1 MAEYSKMAK
10 GHFTSTGGAQVI
22 NLPFQPDRI
31 EMTNFTATATPAN
44 HGIPFAWWDVSMG
57 QGTGLGFVNNAT
69 PVTTT
74 GQFLTGGFSTFA
86 AGQLLQF
93 GPTYQYTNSGN
104 PTFSISQHATAPV
117 VTTSVA
123 HGLTSGNV
131 VIFENLYQTATT
143 GMVQIA
149 GVPFT
154 VTVTGATTFTINWNT
169 NQSTYAAFDSSTS
182 TGHAGSWK
190 QVLYPYLYCPNQA
203 VITAINTTTNVITTA
218 AAHNFVVGQEVAFR
232 IPTIWGT
239 TQLNSLPNIV
249 IPGSPG
255 YYYVTAVTQNT
266 FTVSGNLTAFT
277 AYNSNFGGGA
287 VIPTG
292 AWTFPQ
298 VVPVGDL
305 NTGGVPYSGGALYP
319 SPLVYSGYGNT
330 QVPTINGPAIQGAF
344 VNNTS
349 QGFII
354 GAGNIK
360 VGAAGADTSSHL
372 VGAAEDVIYW
382 VAYYDDLSMN

>member
-1 MAEYSKMAK
+1 MAEYSRIAK
-10 GHFTSTGGAQVI
+10 GRFTSTGNAQVV

-44 HGIPFAWWDVSMG
+44 HGIPFAWWDVLMG
-57 QGTGLGFVNNAT
+57 QGTGLGLVNNAT
-69 PVTTT
+69 PVLTS
-74 GQFLTGGFSTFA
+74 GQFLTNGFSTFS
-86 AGQLLQF
+86 AGLLLQY
-93 GPTYQYTNSGN
+93 GPTYQFSNSGN
-104 PTFSISQHATAPV
+104 PTFSISQSSTAPL

-123 HGLTSGNV
+123 HGLATGNV

-143 GMVQIA
+143 GMVQIC
-149 GVPFT
+149 GIPFT

-169 NQSTYAAFDSSTS
+169 NQSTYAAFDSSTA
-182 TGHAGSWK
+182 TNNAGSWK
-190 QVLYPYLYCPNQA
+190 QVLYPYLYAPDQA
-203 VITAINTTTNVITTA
+203 VISAINTSTNVITTTS
-218 AAHNFVVGQEVAFR
+218 AHNFVVGQEVAFR
-232 IPTIWGT
+232 IPTIWGS
-239 TQLNSLPNIV
+239 TQLNSLPNVV

-266 FTVSGNLTAFT
+266 FTVSGNLTAVT
-277 AYNSNFGGGA
+277 AYNSNFNGGA

-298 VVPVGDL
+298 VVPVGDV
-305 NTGGVPYSGGALYP
+305 NTGGVQFSGGALYP
-319 SPLVYSGYGNT
+319 SPLVYNGSGT
-330 QVPTINGPAIQGAF
+330 AQVSTINGPAIQGAF

-354 GAGNIK
+354 GSGNIK

-372 VGAAEDVIYW
+372 VGAASDVIYW
-382 VAYYDDLSMN
+382 VAYYSDLAVV

>member
-1 MAEYSKMAK
+1 MAEYSRLAK

-69 PVTTT
+69 PVLTS
-74 GQFLTGGFSTFA
+74 GQFLTNGFSTFA
-86 AGQLLQF
+86 AGQLLQY
-93 GPTYQYTNSGN
+93 GPTYQFTNAGA
-104 PTFSISQHATAPV
+104 PTFSITKNSTAPV

-154 VTVTGATTFTINWNT
+154 VTVTGTTTFTINWNT
-169 NQSTYAAFDSSTS
+169 NQSTYTAFDSSTS
-182 TGHAGSWK
+182 TGNVGSWK
-190 QVLYPYLYCPNQA
+190 QVLYPYLYAPNQA
-203 VITAINTTTNVITTA
+203 VITAINTTTNAITTA
-218 AAHNFVVGQEVAFR
+218 AAHNFVIGQEVAFR

-239 TQLNSLPNIV
+239 TQLNSLPNVV

-277 AYNSNFGGGA
+277 AYNSNFSGGA

-298 VVPVGDL
+298 VVPVGDV
-305 NTGGVPYSGGALYP
+305 NTGGVQFSGGSLYP
-319 SPLVYSGYGNT
+319 APLVYSGYGNT

-354 GAGNIK
+354 GSGNIK
-360 VGAAGADTSSHL
+360 VGAAGADTSSSL
-372 VGAAEDVIYW
+372 VGANADVIYW
-382 VAYYDDLSMN
+382 AAYLDDLAVN